1 MHMSQI
7 RKLNQVHS
15 ESYTLKI
22 IVKTLS
28 VFARSML
35 GLCSVYA
42 RFLLLALHKPYRKTF
57 LAPIDNLSFSSQF
70 KKQPLNLGTGQ
81 HGKHLHELQHPPACL
96 ALLLDMLQQ
105 KHLAGVFVQTCLASV
120 HTRLAFCRIVFARRH
135 ILVPSNPLDDA
146 QFQKLV
152 GVRMKCR

>member
-1 MHMSQI
+1 MHMGQI
-7 RKLNQVHS
+7 IRLNQVYRK
-15 ESYTLKI
+15 SYTLKT
-22 IVKTLS
+22 KLQNLPL
-28 VFARSML
+28 FARSML

-42 RFLLLALHKPYRKTF
+42 RFMSLALHKPYSQTF
-57 LAPIDNLSFSSQF
+57 FASVDDLSFASHF
-70 KKQPLNLGTGQ
+70 EKQPLNLGMGQ

-105 KHLAGVFVQTCLASV
+105 KRLVSVFVQTCLASV

-146 QFQKLV
+146 QFQKFV
-152 GVRMKCR
+152 GVHMKCR